1 MVVALDTNIAVE
13 FLRGNGEIINKVI
26 NYDFIYLP
34 VTVCGELIFGAVN
47 STKKE
52 KNLIETRKFI
62 NNCKILN
69 INYLVAEQYANI
81 REYLKKKGKPI
92 PENDIW
98 IAAICSTN
106 NIALFS
112 NDKHFKN
119 INNNFLEIVK

>member
-13 FLRGNGEIINKVI
+13 FLRGNDEIIDKVLKF
-26 NYDFIYLP
+26 DFIYLP

-69 INYLVAEQYANI
+69 INYL
-81 REYLKKKGKPI
+81 
-92 PENDIW
+92 
-98 IAAICSTN
+98 S
-106 NIALFS
+106 
-112 NDKHFKN
+112 
-119 INNNFLEIVK
+119 FLNRL